1 MGLCFIL
8 PNGAWENTPLLPAF
22 FDCTSHSLLARQI
35 ICKNSFVGKSYVNY
49 QNKGTY
55 WNFTFATAKKQMF
68 THAHTVFVHRETLGS
83 SLGFIKEMHSIAISG
98 KHTLPFTYHLIALL
112 LHKGKI
118 DSCRFDALYF
128 FN

>member
-1 MGLCFIL
+1 MLIIKTKEHIGIL
-8 PNGAWENTPLLPAF
+8 HSQLPRSRR
-22 FDCTSHSLLARQI
+22 SHMPTQ
-35 ICKNSFVGKSYVNY
+35 C
-49 QNKGTY
+49 
-55 WNFTFATAKKQMF
+55 
-68 THAHTVFVHRETLGS
+68 FVHRETLGS

-118 DSCRFDALYF
+118 DSCIFDALYF